1 MAAPARTDLAP
12 LPARPHLGLP
22 AQGPGRQRALLAD
35 AGSSRGRRRGRRL
48 FPPCCSP
55 LCFPSL
61 SSSAPDR
68 VLVESVRVFQPHPR
82 TTSSWRRGGYSPLPA
97 SVTPTN
103 LGISWERNRFAKPLP
118 EAAHALAARGAAA
131 PPPTRAAQ
139 NRLPWRPLLPAR
151 RPLAARGWRAREVRL
166 WWLRELIPV
175 LFNFR

>member
-1 MAAPARTDLAP
+1 MAAPARTDLALGRP
-12 LPARPHLGLP
+12 TRPHLGLP
-22 AQGPGRQRALLAD
+22 AQGPGRRRALLAD

-68 VLVESVRVFQPHPR
+68 LLVESVRVFQPHPR

-131 PPPTRAAQ
+131 PPPTGRGCPEPPAMATAAAGEAAAGCTWLASP
-139 NRLPWRPLLPAR
+139 RSAAL
-151 RPLAARGWRAREVRL
+151 LAAEVNSGF
-166 WWLRELIPV
+166 I
-175 LFNFR
+175 